1 MGTSHSSH
9 PHGHHYH
16 GSGASSA
23 GLGWAVAVTVAF
35 VVAEG
40 LAGWFGGSLA
50 LLSDAAHNLADAASL
65 GLSWYAVKAAQ
76 TPSHHRMTYGYHRV
90 GIFAAFVNAVAL
102 VLIAAVI
109 AWEAVSRFRSPE
121 PASGVLMVVVAVA
134 AVIVNVAIGV
144 RLHHHAA
151 HDINIRSA
159 YLHMMGDA
167 ASAAGVVVAGVIVI
181 ATGTTL
187 ADPVVSLI
195 IAALIVYSTYEVFRE
210 TITVMLEGT
219 PVGLDMPAVIQ
230 TIQGV
235 DGVLDVHDLHV
246 WTVGPGMVACS
257 CHILVGEQ
265 SVREGQD
272 VLRRVVRALDDGFH
286 ITHTTVQIEVEAC
299 PPDRE
304 DHAAPRA
311 S

>member
-1 MGTSHSSH
+1 LANGHPAHSHA
-9 PHGHHYH
+9 HHH
-16 GSGASSA
+16 AHH
-23 GLGWAVAVTVAF
+23 GLGWAVAVTITF
-35 VVAEG
+35 VVAEAI
-40 LAGWFGGSLA
+40 AGWLGGSLA
-50 LLSDAAHNLADAASL
+50 LLSDAFHNLADAAAL
-65 GLSWYAVKAAQ
+65 GLSWYALKAAE

-90 GIFAAFVNAVAL
+90 GIVAAFVNAVAL

-109 AWEAVSRFRSPE
+109 AWEAVTRLGQPE
-121 PASGVLMVVVAVA
+121 PASGALMIGVAIVAVA
-134 AVIVNVAIGV
+134 VNVAIGM

-167 ASAAGVVVAGVIVI
+167 ASAGAVVVAGVIVLL
-181 ATGTTL
+181 TGKTV
-187 ADPVVSLI
+187 ADPIVSLV

-210 TITVMLEGT
+210 TVTVMLEGT
-219 PVGLDMPAVIQ
+219 PVGLDMPSVVS
-230 TIQGV
+230 TIRGV

-257 CHILVGEQ
+257 CHVLVGEQ

-286 ITHTTVQIEVEAC
+286 ITHTTVQIEVEGC
-299 PPDRE
+299 PPEHE
-304 DHAAPRA
+304 DHAAPRV